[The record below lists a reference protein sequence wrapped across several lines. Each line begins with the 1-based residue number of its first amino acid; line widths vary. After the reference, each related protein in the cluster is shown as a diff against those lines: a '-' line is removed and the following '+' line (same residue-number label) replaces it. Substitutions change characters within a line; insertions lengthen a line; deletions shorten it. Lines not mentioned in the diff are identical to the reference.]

1 MLHERRTMTCL
12 DLLSD
17 PHSSPQKP
25 ASVTKKGRIFFMH
38 VSKTAGVSVSSFL
51 SSIFRPDEICP
62 TPIDGVW
69 THSPSDVAQ
78 YRLFL
83 GHFCHDFIDGFQG
96 EKIRLIMVR
105 DPHARLVSLY
115 DFWRSYSWDFV
126 RTALPPLPM
135 NGPAVAKSCSF
146 GEFLTAKNPF
156 VKQHVCN
163 PVARQLLGTRST
175 GVTMNEGNAIDLS
188 IRRLESFDWIGV
200 SESFRASIHMLSELL
215 GCSAPPTDIRL
226 NGTYDVD
233 CLGPNRELVDRTEPS
248 PEEADLMREVSRLDR
263 AIYQHALILARL
275 RVGNYEGGA
284 RRIH

>member
-1 MLHERRTMTCL
+1 MASL

-17 PHSSPQKP
+17 PPYRSPQKS
-25 ASVTKKGRIFFMH
+25 ASLTKKARIFFMH

-51 SSIFRPDEICP
+51 SSFFRTDEICP
-62 TPIDGVW
+62 TPLDGVW
-69 THSPSDVAQ
+69 AHSPSDVAQ

-96 EKIRLIMVR
+96 AKIRLIMVR

-135 NGPAVAKSCSF
+135 NGPAVAKSCGF
-146 GEFLTAKNPF
+146 GKFLTSDNPF

-163 PVARQLLGTRST
+163 PVARQLLGAQFNH
-175 GVTMNEGNAIDLS
+175 VAMNERNAIDLS
-188 IRRLESFDWIGV
+188 IRRLESFDWVGI
-200 SESFRASIHMLSELL
+200 SERFGASVRKLSELL

-226 NGTYDVD
+226 NATYDVD
-233 CLGPNRELVDRTEPS
+233 ALGPNRELVARTEPS
-248 PEEADLMREVSRLDR
+248 SEEADLMREVSRFDR
-263 AIYQHALILARL
+263 AIYQHALMLERPRGGI
-275 RVGNYEGGA
+275 YEGGT
-284 RRIH
+284 RRIR